1 MQQWNKPL
9 LKNHKITPP
18 SPELPSPLSTSD
30 EVKNRLKTTECI
42 KIIDDHPDNKDPP
55 LIKTRSYKFLLT
67 DNQQQ
72 NKGKGKDFIKI
83 STDKRFFILLSHW
96 SSLQDVNQIA
106 QVPHYDGENRE
117 PCENHGLSRNCNHHK
132 SSANHVHC
140 QHKTGRTAKT
150 VKVRIPASANW
161 QCFRGIKPES
171 ALIRPTPVRVNIPL
185 RILYF
190 VKAKFKPCSTGPIDD

>member
-1 MQQWNKPL
+1 MRKIIAAMKQTS

-72 NKGKGKDFIKI
+72 NKGKGK
-83 STDKRFFILLSHW
+83 ILLKF
-96 SSLQDVNQIA
+96 Q
-106 QVPHYDGENRE
+106 
-117 PCENHGLSRNCNHHK
+117 
-132 SSANHVHC
+132 
-140 QHKTGRTAKT
+140 
-150 VKVRIPASANW
+150 RIKD
-161 QCFRGIKPES
+161 F
-171 ALIRPTPVRVNIPL
+171 
-185 RILYF
+185 LYF
-190 VKAKFKPCSTGPIDD
+190 CPIEVLYKM

>member
-1 MQQWNKPL
+1 LQQLNKPL

-72 NKGKGKDFIKI
+72 NKGKGKDYIKI
-83 STDKRFFILLSHW
+83 STDKRFFILLSH
-96 SSLQDVNQIA
+96 
-106 QVPHYDGENRE
+106 
-117 PCENHGLSRNCNHHK
+117 
-132 SSANHVHC
+132 
-140 QHKTGRTAKT
+140 
-150 VKVRIPASANW
+150 
-161 QCFRGIKPES
+161 
-171 ALIRPTPVRVNIPL
+171 
-185 RILYF
+185 
-190 VKAKFKPCSTGPIDD
+190 

>member
-106 QVPHYDGENRE
+106 QVPHYDGRIGNRVKITD
-117 PCENHGLSRNCNHHK
+117 CR
-132 SSANHVHC
+132 A
-140 QHKTGRTAKT
+140 T
-150 VKVRIPASANW
+150 VITIKVRPIMSTV
-161 QCFRGIKPES
+161 S
-171 ALIRPTPVRVNIPL
+171 IRREGRLKRWKSGYLPQ
-185 RILYF
+185 RIDNAF
-190 VKAKFKPCSTGPIDD
+190 AE

>member
-117 PCENHGLSRNCNHHK
+117 PCENHGLSRNCNHQK
-132 SSANHVHC
+132 GFATNVHC
-140 QHKTGRTAKT
+140 PGDGKDGKM
-150 VKVRIPASANW
+150 VKVRIPAFADW
-161 QCFRGIKPES
+161 QCFRGMKLRSDLSTRLRYLGRIF
-171 ALIRPTPVRVNIPL
+171 LISF
-185 RILYF
+185 LYL
-190 VKAKFKPCSTGPIDD
+190 